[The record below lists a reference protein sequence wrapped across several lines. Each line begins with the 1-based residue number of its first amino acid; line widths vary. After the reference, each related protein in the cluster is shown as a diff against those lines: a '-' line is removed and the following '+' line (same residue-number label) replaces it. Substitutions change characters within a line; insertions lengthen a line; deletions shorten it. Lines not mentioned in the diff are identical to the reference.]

1 MREDSVL
8 DDESKGKL
16 PLAALAGLGECCIRR
31 GENGRED
38 VGENGRGDVGEVTAA
53 AGGEVLP

>member
-38 VGENGRGDVGEVTAA
+38 VGEVTAA